1 MQLGIRRIGFLVA
14 LAVPIG
20 LASGGAAWVLLRL
33 IGLVTNLAL
42 FHRVGWSVPSLAHL
56 APSPG
61 LVVAALLGALA
72 VSLIALWAPKVRGH
86 GIPEAMEAVL
96 SRQSRMR
103 PRTAVAKP
111 VSIAVA
117 IGTGAPFGAEGPI
130 IVTGGALGSL
140 LGQVVPVTPSERK
153 ILLACG
159 AAGGTAAV
167 FGTPLAAVVLAIELL
182 LFEFSVRSLLP
193 IVTSASIA
201 GGVHVALFG
210 TQPLFHVP
218 PHEFSGAGQLWLFAL
233 LGLACGL
240 LAVVVCRGL
249 FLVEGLY
256 RRLPFGEFWH
266 PMIGALGFAI
276 IGLFVPRALGT
287 GYSSIEDVLSD
298 RLTMTTLALV
308 LVAKLVA
315 WWVALGSGTSGSILA
330 PILLISGSFGAL
342 LGSLFDAAAP
352 GVGISVGAVALV
364 AMAAT
369 LGSTTGASLTGIV
382 FAFELTRDYDAILP
396 LMLATVLANL
406 VAMLLL
412 ENNLLTEKLARGGV
426 GVPKRFE
433 PDVLRNTP
441 VSEVMSRPV
450 TTIRGDTTIG
460 DARVRIEAG
469 PHSAYPLVD
478 GEERCVGIVT
488 RGDLLGARADD
499 HEPVTHV
506 ASLDVVTV
514 TPDDSMLTVLERM
527 VEEAVDHLPVVSGER
542 LVGVC
547 TRTDVL
553 RARGRHLDHERA
565 QQGWKP
571 SWLQAMR
578 RTRRMND

>member
-1 MQLGIRRIGFLVA
+1 MLPSLRRIGFLVA

-42 FHRVGWSVPSLAHL
+42 LHRVDWSVPSLAHL
-56 APSPG
+56 AASPW
-61 LVVAALLGALA
+61 LVVAAVLGALA
-72 VSLIALWAPKVRGH
+72 VSLIARWAPNVRGH

-96 SRQSRMR
+96 ARQSRMR

-140 LGQVVPVTPSERK
+140 LGQVVSVTPSERK
-153 ILLACG
+153 ILLGCG

-182 LFEFSVRSLLP
+182 LFEFSVRALLP
-193 IVTSASIA
+193 ILVSASIA

-210 TQPLFHVP
+210 SQPLFHAP
-218 PHEFSGAGQLWLFAL
+218 GHEFTGLGELWLFAL
-233 LGLACGL
+233 LGVACGL

-249 FLVEGLY
+249 FLVEALY
-256 RRLPFGEFWH
+256 RRLPVREFWH
-266 PMIGALGFAI
+266 PMIGALGFAL
-276 IGLFVPRALGT
+276 IGLVVPRALGT
-287 GYSSIEDVLSD
+287 GYPTIEDVLAN
-298 RLTMTTLALV
+298 RLAVMTLVAV

-330 PILLISGSFGAL
+330 PLLLISGSFGAL
-342 LGSLFDAAAP
+342 LGSLVDGAAP
-352 GVGISVGAVALV
+352 GAGISVGAMALV

-396 LMLATVLANL
+396 LMLATVLASL
-406 VAMLLL
+406 VAGLFLDH
-412 ENNLLTEKLARGGV
+412 NLLTEKLARMGM
-426 GVPKRFE
+426 GVPKQYE

-441 VSEVMSRPV
+441 VHQAMSTPV
-450 TTIRGDTTIG
+450 STVRA
-460 DARVRIEAG
+460 DATVGEARRCIEAG
-469 PHSAYPLVD
+469 THSAYPLVGAD
-478 GEERCVGIVT
+478 GLCMGIVT
-488 RGDLLGARADD
+488 RGDLLAAAVDD
-499 HEPVTHV
+499 HDPVAGV
-506 ASLDVVTV
+506 ASKDVVTV
-514 TPDDSMLTVLERM
+514 QPDDSMLTVLERM
-527 VEEAVDHLPVVSGER
+527 TDEGVDHVPVVSDAR
-542 LVGVC
+542 LVGIC

-553 RARGRHLDHERA
+553 RARGRHLHHERFEG
-565 QQGWKP
+565 GWKP
-571 SWLQAMR
+571 SWLRAMR
-578 RTRRMND
+578 SSPPD